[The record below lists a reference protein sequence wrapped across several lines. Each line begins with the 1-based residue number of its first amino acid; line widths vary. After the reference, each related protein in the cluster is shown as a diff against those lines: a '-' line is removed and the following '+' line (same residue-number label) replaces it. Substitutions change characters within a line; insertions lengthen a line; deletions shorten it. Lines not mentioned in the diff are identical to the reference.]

1 MTNNTNTAP
10 NTPANIIYRTTRVPL
25 FPKQYEF
32 LRDPKRENMYVG
44 GIGAGKSVAL
54 CWALFI
60 ESSRPNNECILMRRT
75 LKSLKSTTL
84 PLLLS
89 GANPIL
95 PRGGYVLNKGD
106 MTIKING
113 GGIIYVLGL
122 ENVETIRSINAG
134 GIFLDEAI
142 EFDEE
147 QYTELMMRLRNPNG
161 TRRMWAVT
169 NPSTPS
175 HFLYKRFFTDT
186 YKRLQK
192 RKVVTAPSYENT
204 LLPQDYLDDFNNLDD
219 VTRKRMVEGQWLQR
233 SGLVYPNFDRKV
245 HVRKLEKTGYESY
258 YFAIDYGQTH
268 PSGLLLAGVS
278 KGRVYILEEF
288 CESDCSMTTLRE
300 KIKSVHERYPNC
312 TLLYDPSAKVIAN
325 DLSQIG
331 IFLKKANNDVPVG
344 INRVRTN
351 LNSIDGEPG
360 ILVDESC
367 VNLIREFES
376 YQYKAQS
383 EAVLKINDDLC
394 DCARYIL
401 NEIEDDKGSYIY
413 PRMDHTDNE
422 SREDKADR
430 IEKLKLYNQKSD
442 TEAFLDEL
450 GVEGLQMPNED
461 FTDYK

>member
-1 MTNNTNTAP
+1 MSAPIIENTNV
-10 NTPANIIYRTTRVPL
+10 IYRTTQVPL

-219 VTRKRMVEGQWLQR
+219 VTRKRMV
-233 SGLVYPNFDRKV
+233 
-245 HVRKLEKTGYESY
+245 
-258 YFAIDYGQTH
+258 
-268 PSGLLLAGVS
+268 
-278 KGRVYILEEF
+278 
-288 CESDCSMTTLRE
+288 C
-300 KIKSVHERYPNC
+300 
-312 TLLYDPSAKVIAN
+312 LLYTSDAA
-325 DLSQIG
+325 
-331 IFLKKANNDVPVG
+331 
-344 INRVRTN
+344 
-351 LNSIDGEPG
+351 
-360 ILVDESC
+360 DE
-367 VNLIREFES
+367 
-376 YQYKAQS
+376 
-383 EAVLKINDDLC
+383 
-394 DCARYIL
+394 
-401 NEIEDDKGSYIY
+401 
-413 PRMDHTDNE
+413 
-422 SREDKADR
+422 
-430 IEKLKLYNQKSD
+430 
-442 TEAFLDEL
+442 
-450 GVEGLQMPNED
+450 
-461 FTDYK
+461 